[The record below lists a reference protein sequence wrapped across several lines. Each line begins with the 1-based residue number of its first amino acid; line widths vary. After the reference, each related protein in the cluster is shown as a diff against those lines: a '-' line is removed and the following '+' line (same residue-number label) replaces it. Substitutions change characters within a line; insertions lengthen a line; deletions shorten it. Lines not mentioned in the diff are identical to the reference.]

1 MNTRT
6 EEEVEVAGGADGVH
20 TGSSSALL
28 PYFYIQWLKWSK
40 LTALASM
47 WLVYCEADL
56 VASTER
62 LKSFF
67 AAAAAA
73 AASAA

>member
-1 MNTRT
+1 
-6 EEEVEVAGGADGVH
+6 
-20 TGSSSALL
+20 
-28 PYFYIQWLKWSK
+28 
-40 LTALASM
+40 M

-73 AASAA
+73 AAAASAA